1 MATTVPSN
9 ATAEIALYERRL
21 DQLYDL
27 VQKAARSIDPAANVV
42 RTSMVQIDE
51 QLTGLYSVPSLE
63 LSMSGKP
70 GIRLVPKGIYN
81 IGARGRVDAR
91 SRLGTQVLVWVEDGG
106 PPLTTSFGDGNGVG
120 ESSTRPIFTGVR
132 QGWAWSDNR
141 HLSLTHLTDKV
152 FIDHVLPELV
162 A

>member
-21 DQLYDL
+21 NQLYDL

-42 RTSMVQIDE
+42 RTSMVQIDK

-81 IGARGRVDAR
+81 IELAVGWMPGADSGPKCWSGSKTADL
-91 SRLGTQVLVWVEDGG
+91 RL
-106 PPLTTSFGDGNGVG
+106 
-120 ESSTRPIFTGVR
+120 
-132 QGWAWSDNR
+132 R
-141 HLSLTHLTDKV
+141 HLSAMVTGWANRPLARSSQAYAKV
-152 FIDHVLPELV
+152 GRGPTTAI
-162 A
+162 